1 MKDETKDTET
11 KEDLKETL
19 NDYFNLDDLGIEL
32 DET

>member
-32 DET
+32 DEV